1 MENKRDLVLRMSDA
15 EAETV
20 NAMNTIMKTHGLPC
34 FLFEMIVEKIHR
46 QLIDGK
52 SSEVLAARAREN
64 SKPEQ

>member
-1 MENKRDLVLRMSDA
+1 MEHTRELVLRMA
-15 EAETV
+15 EAETDAV
-20 NAMNTIMKTHGLPC
+20 NAMNTIMQTHSLPC
-34 FLFEMIVEKIHR
+34 FLFEAIIEKIHR